1 MSYQIFSPQNRAELA
16 TALSSDQWVIACLC
30 AGWCGSCREYAD
42 NFAAWAQRS
51 PEHHFVWIDIED
63 QADLVG
69 DLDIDNFP
77 TLLMQRGPTVSFFGT
92 MLPDTRVAE
101 RLLQT
106 HLAQTPA
113 ELATLAQSSA
123 ERRAWQDASLQER
136 LGKLP
141 DDN

>member
-1 MSYQIFSPQNRAELA
+1 MQHLPQQER
-16 TALSSDQWVIACLC
+16 
-30 AGWCGSCREYAD
+30 
-42 NFAAWAQRS
+42 
-51 PEHHFVWIDIED
+51 
-63 QADLVG
+63 DLVG

>member
-16 TALSSDQWVIACLC
+16 TALSSDQWVI
-30 AGWCGSCREYAD
+30 
-42 NFAAWAQRS
+42 AWAQRS